1 VSAAAHGPG
10 SVAIRRAFR
19 VALLGYALVL
29 ATAGVFVWGTWSA
42 NKPHE
47 VRGEAV
53 FWTMLTVAG
62 LLGLV
67 VMALL
72 VSAWRA
78 RASTP
83 MRASNVIPLVVACAY
98 ASLVVTFLARIGWA
112 FVTNNT

>member
-1 VSAAAHGPG
+1 MTATTHGPG

-29 ATAGVFVWGTWSA
+29 VTVAVFVWGTWSA

-67 VMALL
+67 VLALL

-83 MRASNVIPLVVACAY
+83 MRAGNVIPLVVACAY
-98 ASLVVTFLARIGWA
+98 ASLVLTFLVRIGWS
-112 FVTNNT
+112 FVSANS